1 MDELWLTLH
10 ILFLSTLITIYSIC
24 QIFTSTKHL
33 SAINNTFAQTI
44 KLSHSFFSVDFELF
58 FRNLLLSAV
67 WVGSKKL
74 RKTNIMLPITNMI
87 IQSFICY
94 ICVTIVASKT
104 LNRFDSYL
112 IEEKLG
118 GYELKVVLKEGV
130 PEAIGVPNAVDDV
143 SE

>member
-1 MDELWLTLH
+1 
-10 ILFLSTLITIYSIC
+10 
-24 QIFTSTKHL
+24 
-33 SAINNTFAQTI
+33 
-44 KLSHSFFSVDFELF
+44 
-58 FRNLLLSAV
+58 
-67 WVGSKKL
+67 
-74 RKTNIMLPITNMI
+74 MLPITNMI

-104 LNRFDSYL
+104 LNRFDCYL

>member
-1 MDELWLTLH
+1 
-10 ILFLSTLITIYSIC
+10 
-24 QIFTSTKHL
+24 
-33 SAINNTFAQTI
+33 
-44 KLSHSFFSVDFELF
+44 
-58 FRNLLLSAV
+58 
-67 WVGSKKL
+67 
-74 RKTNIMLPITNMI
+74 MLPITNMI

-112 IEEKLG
+112 IEENLG

-130 PEAIGVPNAVDDV
+130 PEAIGVPNAVNDF